1 MNLNKY
7 RGYLR
12 IVDDTGGNFHVTHRS
27 AISKDAKYSF
37 ANHSMSFEYQDLL
50 PSEVAKISGHH
61 QNSEL
66 YITGRPA
73 YDEVIGFVQNAEDA
87 RGAYRRHQSQ
97 LDYDKIF
104 VPVITAMVMFRN
116 ATRCTSNFSCQST
129 RTRIMRRLYNSSTA
143 PCLMHQLFA
152 ADHKAIMTT
161 ANKLCNAASN
171 GLAPSRPFG
180 GARASWT
187 NDQAARRTLK
197 YPEEQ
202 GRTLEQQISR
212 LVALSLL
219 YGTEVSSIDFWNLQ
233 VAEAFQICNCN
244 REDGHGLQ
252 VTSSLLE
259 LWETQR
265 RRSPITL
272 KLPEFLLKFSL
283 FRNIHD
289 PLLSGL
295 RWCFT
300 RKKARVITRWWFR
313 RA

>member
-1 MNLNKY
+1 MFLFVLVK
-7 RGYLR
+7 
-12 IVDDTGGNFHVTHRS
+12 
-27 AISKDAKYSF
+27 
-37 ANHSMSFEYQDLL
+37 DLL

-73 YDEVIGFVQNAEDA
+73 YDKVIGFVQNAEDA
-87 RGAYRRHQSQ
+87 RGAYRRQQWWLEGLLYTTYHHFNQRSQ

-129 RTRIMRRLYNSSTA
+129 RTRIMRRLYNSSTT

-187 NDQAARRTLK
+187 NDQAASTGIFYRFVLARSIKRTSWAWRTSTTRR
-197 YPEEQ
+197 
-202 GRTLEQQISR
+202 I
-212 LVALSLL
+212 
-219 YGTEVSSIDFWNLQ
+219 
-233 VAEAFQICNCN
+233 
-244 REDGHGLQ
+244 
-252 VTSSLLE
+252 
-259 LWETQR
+259 
-265 RRSPITL
+265 
-272 KLPEFLLKFSL
+272 
-283 FRNIHD
+283 
-289 PLLSGL
+289 
-295 RWCFT
+295 
-300 RKKARVITRWWFR
+300 WFEIIGIR
-313 RA
+313 IQC